1 MGGDSWS
8 HGSIECFKKILK
20 EEGGKAFFKGCYS
33 SNIIRGTRE
42 AIVLVLYHK
51 FQASIYP

>member
-20 EEGGKAFFKGCYS
+20 EEGGKAFFKGCHS

-42 AIVLVLYHK
+42 AIVLVLYNK